1 MCDSPK
7 TDFPQISR
15 ALDPLVFGEYPEE
28 MRHFLDSEL
37 PRFTLEEA
45 ELVKD
50 STDFLGINHYGTLYA
65 QDCLYTNCVCP
76 DFRCSKA
83 ADHPILGFVYTTPLR
98 DGIPIGEPVR
108 EFLRRPF
115 KKFYLFIFAIHLGW

>member
-1 MCDSPK
+1 M
-7 TDFPQISR
+7 
-15 ALDPLVFGEYPEE
+15 FGEYPPE
-28 MRHFLDSEL
+28 MRHFLGSEL

-65 QDCLYTNCVCP
+65 QDCQYTNCVCS

-98 DGIPIGEPVR
+98 DGIPIGESVR
-108 EFLRRPF
+108 EFLRRLLKLF
-115 KKFYLFIFAIHLGW
+115 IYLFLLSSLFVRIIRTGPKLFTWS